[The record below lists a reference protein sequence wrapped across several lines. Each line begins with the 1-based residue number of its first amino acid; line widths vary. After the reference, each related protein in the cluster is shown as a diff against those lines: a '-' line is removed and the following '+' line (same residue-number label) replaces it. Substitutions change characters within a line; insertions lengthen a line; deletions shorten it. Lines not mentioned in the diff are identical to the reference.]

1 MKLMGDSVI
10 CLIRTYRGP
19 VSDSQ
24 VRFYNLQ
31 WQLLRIPFSTPGVEA
46 FWMPVPDSL
55 AREAGFVRQSLQ
67 VLPFVEVKAHPD
79 DERLT
84 FILQT
89 GELCKEEK
97 ALADKYL
104 KPVKWSMPR

>member
-19 VSDSQ
+19 VPDSQ

-67 VLPFVEVKAHPD
+67 ALPFVEVKAHPD

-104 KPVKWSMPR
+104 KPVEWSMPR